1 MMTTVKPNWIASKD
15 AMTALTTE
23 AQPLMPHA
31 QGMNPGISAPIRSS
45 PRGNGMPMQK
55 ASGAIS
61 RILTTTR
68 NARGKIIRLSH
79 NGPSRKL

>member
-31 QGMNPGISAPIRSS
+31 QGMNPGIPSPTRPN

-55 ASGAIS
+55 ARGAIS
-61 RILTTTR
+61 RMLTSTR
-68 NARGKIIRLSH
+68 EARDKVIRLSH